1 MGMIII
7 RILLFHKL
15 IRIMDIHH
23 DKKNQRVW
31 TELNGYTAEVRYE
44 LTDGTVDIFH
54 TYVPEPLGGQGIAS
68 KLVEYVYNYS
78 REEGLQITAT
88 CSYAAIWL
96 KRHHI
101 DK

>member
-1 MGMIII
+1 
-7 RILLFHKL
+7 
-15 IRIMDIHH
+15 MDIHH

-78 REEGLQITAT
+78 SFGSKNYQQPAILRFFRRSLQTGS
-88 CSYAAIWL
+88 SYQPC
-96 KRHHI
+96 R
-101 DK
+101 